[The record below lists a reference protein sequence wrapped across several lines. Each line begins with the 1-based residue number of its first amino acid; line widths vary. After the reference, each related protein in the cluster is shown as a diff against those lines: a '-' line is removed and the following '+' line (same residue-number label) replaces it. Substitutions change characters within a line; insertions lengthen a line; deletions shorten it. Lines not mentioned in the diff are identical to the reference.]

1 MLAVD
6 PTLRFSA
13 LELATDDP
21 TKDLPTFVAPP
32 TSGGVNAQVDVAATH
47 FYPTCNPRDNDTVL
61 FQRTASFVQYLQY
74 FYQQLRTR
82 TDLANVQIWVT
93 ENNVNADF
101 GGANGMSVC
110 TPTQKFVLD
119 PRGTSAFFA
128 AWRPYVF
135 SQFGKAGNR
144 ALYHWD
150 YDADT
155 QYGEVDYTTGNKYL
169 SYWVDYWLGQMFPS
183 TPTSPGPDI
192 LRVAVTETSSAE
204 ILATKNADGSVVVMV
219 VDRAVHGS
227 ADNNGAGDPRTV
239 IVDVSALG
247 AFSSGTTMTIGTK
260 TDQNSGPASVPIA
273 VTPKMTVALGGY
285 GVTFL
290 KLKP

>member
-1 MLAVD
+1 
-6 PTLRFSA
+6 
-13 LELATDDP
+13 
-21 TKDLPTFVAPP
+21 
-32 TSGGVNAQVDVAATH
+32 
-47 FYPTCNPRDNDTVL
+47 
-61 FQRTASFVQYLQY
+61 
-74 FYQQLRTR
+74 
-82 TDLANVQIWVT
+82 
-93 ENNVNADF
+93 
-101 GGANGMSVC
+101 
-110 TPTQKFVLD
+110 
-119 PRGTSAFFA
+119 
-128 AWRPYVF
+128 
-135 SQFGKAGNR
+135 
-144 ALYHWD
+144 
-150 YDADT
+150 
-155 QYGEVDYTTGNKYL
+155 
-169 SYWVDYWLGQMFPS
+169 
-183 TPTSPGPDI
+183 